1 MTLAIRLDAVG
12 GIAGDMFAAAM
23 VDALPDL
30 RARVLADAAAV
41 LPPGTGTPVFTPGTS
56 AGLHCLRFGLSAP
69 LGVYHHHDHR
79 HPCHVPPGCT
89 PRPATEVTDRAPGE
103 RNTDAARRASAA
115 AIDLLEF
122 GGGNG

>member
-41 LPPGTGTPVFTPGTS
+41 L
-56 AGLHCLRFGLSAP
+56 
-69 LGVYHHHDHR
+69 HDVGPER
-79 HPCHVPPGCT
+79 VPEIRSKGISIGFL
-89 PRPATEVTDRAPGE
+89 VV
-103 RNTDAARRASAA
+103 
-115 AIDLLEF
+115 
-122 GGGNG
+122 

>member
-30 RARVLADAAAV
+30 RARVVADAAAV
-41 LPPGTGTPVFTPGTS
+41 LPSGTGTPVFTPGTS

-69 LGVYHHHDHR
+69 EGGHRHHHHHHEHHHAHASFRDMVAR
-79 HPCHVPPGCT
+79 IEAAPLSPGT
-89 PRPATEVTDRAPGE
+89 
-103 RNTDAARRASAA
+103 AA
-115 AIDLLEF
+115 
-122 GGGNG
+122 